1 VREQYGAAAL
11 HVDAFATAAA
21 SNGSTEER
29 NMGLPP
35 SSNTLRRIAV
45 LNDRPAITDVSLN
58 PDIVQERARP
68 CETKNGADTTVLSV
82 EMLL

>member
-1 VREQYGAAAL
+1 MREQNGAAPL
-11 HVDAFATAAA
+11 HDDAFATAAA
-21 SNGSTEER
+21 SNGSKEER

-35 SSNTLRRIAV
+35 SSNILSRIAV
-45 LNDRPAITDVSLN
+45 LNGRPAITDVSLN

-68 CETKNGADTTVLSV
+68 CGTKNGADNTVLPV